1 MKKLDARLLALE
13 EKCQVST
20 KPKLSV
26 LVIAGDDAAREIAAW
41 RAKGY
46 EAVIEGVDDPLNEAF
61 LG

>member
-13 EKCQVST
+13 EKCQVSA

-26 LVIAGDDAAREIAAW
+26 LVMAGDDAERELAAW
-41 RAKGY
+41 RAQGY
-46 EAVIEGVDDPLNEAF
+46 EAVIEGVNDPLNEAF